1 VSAKTLGGPILIGK
15 IAGESISRGLISFL
29 STMAVLSIGL
39 GVLNILPVPVLDGGH
54 ILLLGIESIR
64 RKPLTMRQM
73 ERVQGV
79 GLVLVL
85 GLMGFVLF
93 NDLSR
98 LSSF

>member
-1 VSAKTLGGPILIGK
+1 LLGG
-15 IAGESISRGLISFL
+15 
-29 STMAVLSIGL
+29 
-39 GVLNILPVPVLDGGH
+39 GGH